1 MLCVSNS
8 ARNTSKKPLTL
19 RRKTLILTV
28 SHVTMTM
35 LAQACAFSCSVVICI
50 SLLCCQIVQLFK
62 VRKLGNGLPVPVM
75 RLLCYVPV
83 MRGLLHTLQIRVTL
97 LLVLAVNKLVNA
109 NNDFGIISF
118 VFSGSF
124 DMSANAFWLLNKPL

>member
-1 MLCVSNS
+1 M
-8 ARNTSKKPLTL
+8 
-19 RRKTLILTV
+19 
-28 SHVTMTM
+28 
-35 LAQACAFSCSVVICI
+35 

-62 VRKLGNGLPVPVM
+62 VRRLGNGLPVPVM

-109 NNDFGIISF
+109 NNDFAILGLSLL
-118 VFSGSF
+118 VLAGVLTCQQMLPGS
-124 DMSANAFWLLNKPL
+124 